1 MNENAKLPGTSDL
14 WQTYLDC
21 PPDLKTVLRI
31 EALGAPSSD
40 QYRLAGHL
48 AGSDLPGPKG
58 KPWSYNAVRLAF
70 DGLRRKGLLTA
81 REGCRAT
88 LLHPVAVDA
97 LASPEADD
105 ILAIV
110 DAAYPT
116 TYARMLGSA
125 GRYQGDYTAL
135 IRMVRHAIYR
145 NDGEQFAALCAF
157 HDKHCVPHSS
167 TRVLATLFS
176 ATPIGVDWL
185 RSRQPLIQI
194 GLFKAKL
201 DAESEMHDP
210 MPDLDT
216 LRTYFRSVQSEAAF
230 ATLAPVLLDDDLLAG
245 RVDEARTRLA
255 AVPDATTVEAM
266 CTAAAVQFLT
276 GQADK
281 TRQGYRAA
289 LKRLRKDRGRRK
301 VFLDDFH
308 GLLFLLS
315 LLEANDATVHH
326 EAGTYLDG
334 LLSTPAGHIGAYQ
347 SVQALLWLSQGFD
360 AKAAAV
366 VKTLRRDVPWPP
378 FDLAMRA
385 LAEYAVDPGISRK
398 HREVLATEF
407 SRLNDR
413 FPLLAQVHAEI
424 LSEIAPNPAPY
435 RARLEDI
442 GAAVT
447 LRFTQIIRL
456 QEPWQRA
463 LDNLGALLGAR
474 APQPDPSAAR
484 GTPGKRLAWFVD
496 PESKVIDVVE
506 QTAKGASWSDGR
518 PIALKRLHEH
528 DPRLSYLTPE
538 DHAGLVGLRREA
550 AGWGDSEVY
559 YFDPVRVLPALV
571 GHPVVFDARHRS
583 RSIELV
589 AYPLELVI
597 TKKGRDFHLALSHT
611 ADEPA
616 VFLEAETPTRYR
628 VIEFPRRMLPIQ
640 DILGRRGLTVPI
652 KARDQVIA
660 LIRSTNPTLPIRAE
674 IDEIEQE
681 ARPGIATPVVQIIPQ
696 GDGIRLNIMV
706 RPFGVDGPAYVAGLG
721 GRSVLTTIAGQQ
733 TRVSRDLEVEIA
745 ERKALITACPTLRDR
760 RGAEVHEWVLDDPEG
775 SLECLLEL
783 QAYTGTVAVE
793 WPEGQRIRV
802 HAASSD
808 RMKVKISRDRDWF
821 NVDGSIALD
830 EDRVVEMQFLLDRLN
845 RAQGRFVK
853 LEDGGFVALTHQL
866 QSQLLRLTAVSETHR
881 SGRRVHALGAAAL
894 DAALAEG
901 GTIIADAA
909 WKRQIQR
916 ITSAE
921 NWTPA
926 LPAHLQ
932 AELRDYQ
939 MDGFVWL
946 SRLARWGA
954 GACLADDMGL
964 GKTVQT
970 IAVLLEQAQSGPCL
984 VVAPTS
990 VCPNWGAELQRFAPT
1005 LAVHRLS
1012 ASGARATLIAA
1023 LGPNDILICSYGL
1036 LHQESE
1042 LLACVKWS
1050 MVVLD
1055 EAQAIKNADTKRAQ
1069 ASLSLHADFRVVL
1082 TGTPVENY
1090 LDELWSLF
1098 NFLNPGLLG
1107 SREGFQKR
1115 FAVPIERDRDLPA
1128 RQALRTLIR
1137 PFLLRRT
1144 KAAVL
1149 SELPPRTEQTVVVE
1163 MNEAERLFY
1172 EALRRQAL
1180 DSLAAL
1186 DTQSGKRKIHILA
1199 EITRLRRACCNPALI
1214 DASASVPSS
1223 KLETF
1228 LGLVEELIRNRHR
1241 ALVFSQFVGHLGLI
1255 RAALDQRGISY
1266 EYLDGSTPAS
1276 DRERRVAVFQ
1286 AGHSDLFL
1294 ISLRAGGTGLNLTA
1308 ADYVVHLDPWWN
1320 PAVEDQASDRV
1331 HRLGQERPVTIYR
1344 LIMENSI
1351 EERILALH
1359 RDKRDLASELLEG
1372 GEVAARLTEDELIDL
1387 IRN

>member
-1 MNENAKLPGTSDL
+1 MNDNAKSPPASDL

-21 PPDLKTVLRI
+21 PADLKTVMRV
-31 EALGAPSSD
+31 EALGSPSSD

-48 AGSDLPGPKG
+48 SQSNLPGPKG
-58 KPWSYNAVRLAF
+58 KPWSYNSVRLAF
-70 DGLRRKGLLTA
+70 DGLKRKGLITA
-81 REGCRAT
+81 REGCKPI
-88 LLHPVAVDA
+88 LLHPVTIDA
-97 LASPEADD
+97 LASPEAAD

-110 DAAYPT
+110 NAAYT
-116 TYARMLGSA
+116 NTYARMLGGA
-125 GRYQGDYTAL
+125 GRYQGDYAAL
-135 IRMVRHAIYR
+135 VRMLRHAIYC

-167 TRVLATLFS
+167 TKLLATLFS
-176 ATPIGVDWL
+176 ATPLGIDWL
-185 RSRQPLIQI
+185 RSRDPVIQI
-194 GLFKAKL
+194 GLFRAKL
-201 DAESEMHDP
+201 DAQFELYDLT
-210 MPDLDT
+210 PDLDT
-216 LRTYFRSVQSEAAF
+216 LRTYFRTVQDQPAF
-230 ATLAPVLLDDDLLAG
+230 ATLGPALLDDDLIAG
-245 RVDEARTRLA
+245 RIDDSKDRLA
-255 AVPDATTVEAM
+255 TLIDPTSVDSLCA
-266 CTAAAVQFLT
+266 TAAFQFLT
-276 GQADK
+276 GQGDAA
-281 TRQGYRAA
+281 RQAYRAA

-301 VFLDDFH
+301 VFLDDVH
-308 GLLFLLS
+308 GILFLLS
-315 LLEANDATVHH
+315 LIEANDAAVHH
-326 EAGTYLDG
+326 EVSSYVDS
-334 LLSTPAGHIGAYQ
+334 LLSAETPRIGAYR
-347 SVQALLWLSQGFD
+347 SLQALLWLSQGFD
-360 AKAAAV
+360 AKAAGF
-366 VKTLRRDVPWPP
+366 VKTLRRDIPCPP
-378 FDLAMRA
+378 LDLAMRA
-385 LAEYAVDPGISRK
+385 LAEYAVAPELSRK
-398 HREVLATEF
+398 HRDALVAEF
-407 SRLNDR
+407 ERLHER
-413 FPLLAQVHAEI
+413 FPLFAQVHAEI
-424 LSEIAPNPAPY
+424 LAKIAPDPTPY
-435 RARLEDI
+435 QKYLADI
-442 GAAVT
+442 GASIT
-447 LRFTQIIRL
+447 LRFTQIMRL

-474 APQPDPSAAR
+474 TPRPDPAAAR
-484 GTPGKRLAWFVD
+484 ETPSKRLAWFVD
-496 PESKVIDVVE
+496 PVSKVIDVVE
-506 QTAKGASWSDGR
+506 QTAKGAGWSDGR

-528 DPRLSYLTPE
+528 DTRLTYLTPE
-538 DHAGLVGLRREA
+538 DRAGLVGLRREA
-550 AGWGDSEVY
+550 AGWGDSDIY

-571 GHPVVFDARHRS
+571 GHQAVFDARQRS
-583 RSIELV
+583 RPIELV
-589 AYPLELVI
+589 AYPLELI
-597 TKKGRDFHLALSHT
+597 ISKKGKNFHLALSHT

-628 VIEFPRRMLPIQ
+628 VIEFPRRLLSIQ
-640 DILGRRGLTVPI
+640 DILGRHGLTVPI

-660 LIRSTNPTLPIRAE
+660 LIRGTNPTLPIRAE

-681 ARPGIATPVVQIIPQ
+681 VQPGITAPVAQIIPQ
-696 GDGIRLNIMV
+696 DDGIKLNLMV
-706 RPFGVDGPAYVAGLG
+706 RPFGTEGPAYVAGLG
-721 GRSVLTTIAGQQ
+721 GRSALTTIAGQQ
-733 TRVSRDLEVEIA
+733 IRVSRDLQAEIT
-745 ERKALITACPTLRDR
+745 ERNALITACPTLRDR
-760 RGAEVHEWVLDDPEG
+760 RGAEAHEWVLDDLEG

-783 QAYTGTVAVE
+783 QAYTGTLAIE

-808 RMKVKISRDRDWF
+808 RMRVKISRDRDWF
-821 NVDGSIALD
+821 NVDGTITLD
-830 EDRVVEMQFLLDRLN
+830 EDRVLEMQFLVDRLS

-853 LEDGGFVALTHQL
+853 LEDGSFVALTHQL
-866 QSQLLRLTAVSETHR
+866 QSQLQKLTAVSETHR

-901 GTIIADAA
+901 GTITADAA
-909 WKRQIQR
+909 WKRHVER
-916 ITSAE
+916 ITAAE
-921 NWTPA
+921 GWTPA
-926 LPAHLQ
+926 LPGHLQ
-932 AELRDYQ
+932 ADLRDYQ
-939 MDGFVWL
+939 LDGFVWL

-970 IAVLLEQAQSGPCL
+970 IAVLLDRAQSGPCL

-990 VCPNWGAELQRFAPT
+990 VCPNWGAEIRRFAPT

-1012 ASGARATLIAA
+1012 ASTNRADLIGA
-1023 LGPNDILICSYGL
+1023 LGPNDVLICTYGL
-1036 LHQESE
+1036 LHQESVP
-1042 LLACVKWS
+1042 LAGVKWS

-1055 EAQAIKNADTKRAQ
+1055 EAQAIKNAETKRAQ
-1069 ASLSLHADFRVVL
+1069 ASLSLQADFRVVL

-1115 FAVPIERDRDLPA
+1115 FAIPIERDRDPQA

-1149 SELPPRTEQTVVVE
+1149 SELPPRTEQTIVVE
-1163 MNEAERLFY
+1163 MNEAERIFY

-1186 DTQSGKRKIHILA
+1186 DTQAGKRKIHILA

-1214 DASASVPSS
+1214 DANASVPSS

-1241 ALVFSQFVGHLGLI
+1241 ALVFSQFVGHHGLI

-1266 EYLDGSTPAS
+1266 EYLDGSTPAA
-1276 DRERRVAVFQ
+1276 DRERRVAAFQ
-1286 AGHSDLFL
+1286 AGQSDLFL

-1320 PAVEDQASDRV
+1320 PAVEDQASDRA
-1331 HRLGQERPVTIYR
+1331 HRIGQERPVTIYR
-1344 LIMENSI
+1344 LIMEGSI

-1387 IRN
+1387 IRV